1 MSRCVLLLALLLAAC
16 AAPAPQ
22 TETITVHIPVPVPCV
37 DTAPDRPALVTG
49 VELRA
54 MSDYQLV
61 LALHR
66 DRLMRI
72 LYESELEATLTACAA
87 R

>member
-1 MSRCVLLLALLLAAC
+1 MSRCMLLLALLLAGC

-22 TETITVHIPVPVPCV
+22 TETITVRIPVPVPCV

-49 VELRA
+49 AELRA